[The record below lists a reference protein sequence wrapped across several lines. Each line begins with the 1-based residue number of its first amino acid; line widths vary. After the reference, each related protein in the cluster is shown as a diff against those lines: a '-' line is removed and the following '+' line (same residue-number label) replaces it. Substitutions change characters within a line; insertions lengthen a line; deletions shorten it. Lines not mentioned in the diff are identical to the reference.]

1 MNEWEEYF
9 NKFMAELKE
18 EIAYEPKAAPATQPT
33 PVCTE
38 ILSEEAIN
46 YIDATRKA
54 AYDQGYTE
62 GYERGIEDLKAKIRK
77 RIGLD

>member
-9 NKFMAELKE
+9 DNFIAKLKE
-18 EIAYEPKAAPATQPT
+18 ELADEPESAPAAQPT

-38 ILSEEAIN
+38 ILSEEAIS
-46 YIDATRKA
+46 YIEATRKT

-77 RIGLD
+77 RMGLD